1 MREGGICMIIKL
13 TRDSG
18 CPIYINKNVIA
29 YFYKDGES
37 KYTTIQLIPVIQ
49 YHEVTDNYFIVKE
62 TPIQIHTLIVEGTE

>member
-1 MREGGICMIIKL
+1 MIIKL

-37 KYTTIQLIPVIQ
+37 KFTTVQLIPVIQ
-49 YHEVTDNYFIVKE
+49 YHDQVTDNYFIVKE
-62 TPIQIHTLIVEGTE
+62 TPIQIHMLITEGAE